1 MVEFEMGTPE
11 AAVKVEQAVLRYA
24 RDRGLGYDEAMG
36 ELVKRGLEMI
46 AARQAKK
53 NRKEKNHG
61 KEEVERNPRNR
72 RAAQAVSHRGGRR
85 EGSRD
90 GRARRV
96 RGQRCEA

>member
-1 MVEFEMGTPE
+1 MVEFQMVDLGEEVRE
-11 AAVKVEQAVLRYA
+11 AVRRYATARGMSEQAAANTLLKAGLDYA
-24 RDRGLGYDEAMG
+24 RN
-36 ELVKRGLEMI
+36 
-46 AARQAKK
+46 
-53 NRKEKNHG
+53 NRKEKKHG

-72 RAAQAVSHRGGRR
+72 RAAKAVPHRGGRR